1 MLKPVLKRA
10 IQLIAEDYW
19 NGWIYVCEPEGMEL
33 PASGGLRFS
42 PIDDVSRILQSPD
55 PALRRQAWKR
65 EADAWAFGASVG
77 DELAAVCWFQARE
90 TYRRHGG
97 LFKLGANEAEL
108 VQITTA
114 EAFRGRGVAAK
125 LIEYAAAEM
134 RKQDFR
140 KLYAKIWHDNVAS
153 LRAFER
159 AGWKRNAR
167 FFSFRLRR
175 LKAPVVLRFR
185 PRPAV

>member
-114 EAFRGRGVAAK
+114 EAFRGRGLCCAGSGVIGAINRRDWGALRRRKRRSAAISSSPAEKRIISPIGTDYTAKAAK
-125 LIEYAAAEM
+125 
-134 RKQDFR
+134 
-140 KLYAKIWHDNVAS
+140 
-153 LRAFER
+153 
-159 AGWKRNAR
+159 
-167 FFSFRLRR
+167 
-175 LKAPVVLRFR
+175 R
-185 PRPAV
+185 PL